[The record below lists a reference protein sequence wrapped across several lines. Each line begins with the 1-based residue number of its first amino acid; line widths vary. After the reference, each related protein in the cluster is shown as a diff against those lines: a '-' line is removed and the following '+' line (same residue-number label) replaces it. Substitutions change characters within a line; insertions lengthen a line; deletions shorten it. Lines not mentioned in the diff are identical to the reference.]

1 MWFFKE
7 TEKAKVLQGR
17 TITYLAENK
26 LFITKVYLSQILS
39 GTRGCSRLLA
49 HNITNCISFSAN
61 VNDYFYKKEK

>member
-7 TEKAKVLQGR
+7 TEKEKVLQGR

-26 LFITKVYLSQILS
+26 LFITKEYLSQILN

-61 VNDYFYKKEK
+61 VNDYFYTKEK

>member
-7 TEKAKVLQGR
+7 TEKANVLQGR

-26 LFITKVYLSQILS
+26 LFITKEYLSQILS

>member
-26 LFITKVYLSQILS
+26 LFITKEYLSQILS
-39 GTRGCSRLLA
+39 GTRGCSRLFSLS
-49 HNITNCISFSAN
+49 IISISPS
-61 VNDYFYKKEK
+61 YKNNHLNLH

>member
-7 TEKAKVLQGR
+7 AEKAKVLQGR

-26 LFITKVYLSQILS
+26 LFITKEYLSQILS